1 MLILD
6 KIKNNKSNY
15 IFLFIGLIIFTF
27 HQLIFLTYLN
37 IGSFHFDFQSAFSRL
52 TFGKIWF
59 LKNGISIPWFTPH
72 ICCGAPYYAN
82 PQSEFYSPIQL
93 LFILFAP
100 LTSIKI
106 TFFLYSLLS
115 FVGSYLLLKNSF
127 KLDKQASLIG
137 SSIFLFNHYFAF
149 HFLSGHIGWGLFS
162 IIPIFFYIAEK
173 SLKKTKKLNSIFL
186 IFSAGLIFS
195 MMMHSGGSRIIMEIL
210 VSIYFLILLHLIKYK
225 NFKIILNVGFSVF
238 IGLLISSSKIYAAW
252 SLVEGLP
259 REVPPM
265 EFKNL
270 FSFIKNF
277 FNFFFLVP
285 KANVEFALS
294 AAVLTIE
301 EFSFNISILPLII
314 LIIFV
319 RDLPQ
324 ITKDK
329 FKLFLSYIVLISV
342 FILILLNFPNS
353 LLGSLVRKIPFISN
367 DWISI
372 RMLAPLIILFSFI
385 SAMMFE
391 KISFRNKNLITILF
405 ISIIIVQNLLFDR
418 SKLNNIFIHSVAGI
432 NKYLDLD
439 ITKSNVNKF
448 KIDKIVTVLDEDS
461 NFDGP
466 KQHDFFLKNE
476 SIVFCY
482 FSIFGYDLELLKP
495 IVSDLMFD
503 YKEYTKLRKD
513 ITPTRKLGSDTMYL
527 YKGDPLSENGKN
539 LNFINPACYLN
550 PEDND
555 CKNNFLFKE
564 DNKKELIKFLNYKP
578 YNFKHSKI
586 QKLFNIISIVTF
598 IFSLIFITYFIISK
612 FLDKKKPL

>member
-37 IGSFHFDFQSAFSRL
+37 TGSFHFDFQSAFSRL

-115 FVGSYLLLKNSF
+115 FIGSYLLLKNSF
-127 KLDKQASLIG
+127 KLNKQASLIG

-210 VSIYFLILLHLIKYK
+210 VSIYFLTLLHLIKYK

-372 RMLAPLIILFSFI
+372 RMLAPLIVLFSFI

-405 ISIIIVQNLLFDR
+405 ISIIIIQNLLFDR

-527 YKGDPLSENGKN
+527 YKGDPLFENGKN

-578 YNFKHSKI
+578 YDFKHSKI

-598 IFSLIFITYFIISK
+598 IFSLILFTYFFISK

>member
-37 IGSFHFDFQSAFSRL
+37 TGSFHFDFQSAFSRL

-115 FVGSYLLLKNSF
+115 FIGSYLLLKNSF
-127 KLDKQASLIG
+127 NLNKQASLIG

-173 SLKKTKKLNSIFL
+173 SHKKTKKLNSIFL

-285 KANVEFALS
+285 KANVEFGLS

-319 RDLPQ
+319 RDLPKM
-324 ITKDK
+324 TKDK

-372 RMLAPLIILFSFI
+372 RMLAPLIVLFSFI

-527 YKGDPLSENGKN
+527 YKGDPLFENGKN

-550 PEDND
+550 PDDND

-578 YNFKHSKI
+578 YDFEHSKI

>member
-15 IFLFIGLIIFTF
+15 IFLFIGLIIFAF

-37 IGSFHFDFQSAFSRL
+37 TGSFHFDFQSAFSRL

-115 FVGSYLLLKNSF
+115 FIGSYLLLKNSF
-127 KLDKQASLIG
+127 NLNKQASLIG

-173 SLKKTKKLNSIFL
+173 SLNKTKKLNSIFL

-195 MMMHSGGSRIIMEIL
+195 MMMHSGGSRIIMEVL
-210 VSIYFLILLHLIKYK
+210 VSIYFLTLLHLIKYK

-277 FNFFFLVP
+277 LNFFFLVP

-319 RDLPQ
+319 RDLPK

-372 RMLAPLIILFSFI
+372 RMLAPLIVLFSII

-550 PEDND
+550 PDGND

-578 YNFKHSKI
+578 YDFEHSKI

-598 IFSLIFITYFIISK
+598 IFSLILFIYFIISE

>member
-6 KIKNNKSNY
+6 RIKNNKSNY
-15 IFLFIGLIIFTF
+15 IFLFIGLIIFAF

-37 IGSFHFDFQSAFSRL
+37 TGSFHFDFQSAFSRL

-115 FVGSYLLLKNSF
+115 FIGSYLLLKNSF
-127 KLDKQASLIG
+127 NLNKQASLIG

-210 VSIYFLILLHLIKYK
+210 VSIYFLTLLHLIKYK
-225 NFKIILNVGFSVF
+225 NLKIILNVGFSVF

-314 LIIFV
+314 LTIFV

-372 RMLAPLIILFSFI
+372 RMLAPLIVLFSFI

-527 YKGDPLSENGKN
+527 YKGDPLFENGKN

-550 PEDND
+550 PDDND

-578 YNFKHSKI
+578 YDFEHSKI
-586 QKLFNIISIVTF
+586 QKLFNIMSIVTF
-598 IFSLIFITYFIISK
+598 IFSLILFTYFIISK